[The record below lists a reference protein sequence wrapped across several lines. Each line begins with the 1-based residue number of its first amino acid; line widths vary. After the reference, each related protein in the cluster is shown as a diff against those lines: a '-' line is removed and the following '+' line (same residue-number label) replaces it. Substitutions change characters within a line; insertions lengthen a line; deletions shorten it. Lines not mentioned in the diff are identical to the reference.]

1 MAHLTAT
8 AFIGYGYVLFF
19 EEVDI
24 DKYENDLYNT
34 DMLFKLDCTND
45 YESPWFYGIELK
57 SVDLDYDLE
66 NESKLVANPLAVEPE
81 VIATVKSSFAEDF
94 PELNTKVANVRL
106 LSHIWW

>member
-8 AFIGYGYVLFF
+8 AFIGYGYILSF
-19 EEVDI
+19 EEVDT

-34 DMLFKLDCTND
+34 DMLFQLDCT
-45 YESPWFYGIELK
+45 YQESPWFYGIILK

-66 NESKLVANPLAVEPE
+66 YESKLITDTLVLEPE
-81 VIATVKSSFAEDF
+81 EITAVSSNFAENF
-94 PELNTKVANVRL
+94 PELNTKTASVRL